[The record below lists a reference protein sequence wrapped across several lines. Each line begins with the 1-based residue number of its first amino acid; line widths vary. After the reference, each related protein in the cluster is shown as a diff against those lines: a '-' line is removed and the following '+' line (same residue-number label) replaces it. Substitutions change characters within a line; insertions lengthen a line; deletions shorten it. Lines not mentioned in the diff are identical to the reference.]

1 MPVGETYGRIEPVQ
15 DVEPEV
21 IERRFTPEEA
31 KRVGLVAE
39 AAVDWSAKVDATAV
53 DIELDAEEAQPAE
66 PATPTAAAAMDAVE
80 AEAQLGPTTSE
91 SGEPGEP
98 TRGPQLIDHIKLG
111 FAYQMHLKEEWQKVR
126 LAHVSSG
133 RSFFVFTRGGK
144 HQETISMTS
153 RMLARMC
160 ETGRFRAV
168 ESAYLMERA
177 TQRARKQ
184 LAELNAPTKH

>member
-1 MPVGETYGRIEPVQ
+1 
-15 DVEPEV
+15 
-21 IERRFTPEEA
+21 
-31 KRVGLVAE
+31 
-39 AAVDWSAKVDATAV
+39 
-53 DIELDAEEAQPAE
+53 
-66 PATPTAAAAMDAVE
+66 
-80 AEAQLGPTTSE
+80 
-91 SGEPGEP
+91 
-98 TRGPQLIDHIKLG
+98 
-111 FAYQMHLKEEWQKVR
+111 MHLKDEWQKVR

-160 ETGRFRAV
+160 ETGRLRAV

-184 LAELNAPTKH
+184 LAELEDADAGTEAGTRRRRVSAARHAHRRAQARRIGDARCRRCRTPCRGRGWCARTAGRA